1 MIIMLSNQYVM
12 NYNRRFKQNNFLFD
26 LPTSNKTTFM
36 YLDFLL
42 SWNNF

>member
-36 YLDFLL
+36 YLDLAFTY
-42 SWNNF
+42 